1 MRNLIQRYL
10 KDDSGSISVESVLIF
25 PLLIWAY
32 MAFFVYFD
40 AYRSQSMAMK
50 ASYAIADVFSR
61 RTDYVTD
68 SYMSGIDGLHELM
81 TRSPEPTRML
91 VTVFT
96 FNADEN
102 QYNVVWS
109 EGGGGVEP
117 LTTEVLNTLSTQL
130 PTIPAGERMILL
142 QTWAEY
148 EPIFDVGLSDTT
160 LNSFVV
166 IRPRYAPQ
174 LCWNTVEGGDAG
186 TAIC

>member
-1 MRNLIQRYL
+1 MRNFIQRLL
-10 KDDSGSISVESVLIF
+10 KDENGSIAVESVVIF

-61 RTDYVTD
+61 RTDYVTAN
-68 SYMSGIDGLHELM
+68 YMDGIEQLHELM
-81 TRSPEPTRML
+81 TRSPEPTRL
-91 VTVFT
+91 LLTVFT
-96 FNADEN
+96 FNAEEE

-109 EGGGGVEP
+109 EGEGGVIP
-117 LTTEVLNTLSTQL
+117 MTTEVLNTLSTQL
-130 PTIPAGERMILL
+130 PAIPSGERMILL
-142 QTWAEY
+142 QTWSEY
-148 EPIFDVGLSDTT
+148 EPVFQVGLADTT